1 MIRKN
6 AVLLIRY
13 LISLLL
19 VLALPA
25 HAADIQIEE
34 FTLSNGMPVILVPNH
49 RVPAVNHTLWL
60 PVGAAD
66 DPRGASGLAHYHEH
80 LMFKGTPKNSEG
92 TYERMVESLGGET
105 NAFTGADY
113 TGFYVTIAT
122 EHLEKIMALEADRFQ
137 HLAPSA
143 NDYAKEREVIIEER
157 RSRIEN
163 QPMALIKEQINA
175 ALYQHHPYQ
184 IPIIGWMH
192 EMQTL
197 SAEDAKQFY
206 DTYYH
211 AGNMVLVVAGDIK
224 RDELKR
230 LAEKYYGTIP
240 AKPDY
245 QRNWV
250 NEPPQRAARQVV
262 LRHPQVKQPQWLRYY
277 LLPSYNTPV
286 DGQGTEHALP
296 LALFAQWLGGGSTG
310 LLYQKLVQEQGIAV
324 SASAGYSGL
333 SAGPSELVISVT
345 PAAGVSMEAL
355 EKAVDQVIDEAVA
368 QPIPAEDLQ
377 RIKTLFNA
385 EAIYAREGLQSLAS
399 YVGMLKMLGLP
410 MDFITDWEGKVNAVD
425 AEAIQA
431 ASELLRREASVTGHL
446 LPEEKSP

>member
-262 LRHPQVKQPQWLRYY
+262 LRHPQVKQPQYR
-277 LLPSYNTPV
+277 
-286 DGQGTEHALP
+286 
-296 LALFAQWLGGGSTG
+296 
-310 LLYQKLVQEQGIAV
+310 
-324 SASAGYSGL
+324 
-333 SAGPSELVISVT
+333 
-345 PAAGVSMEAL
+345 
-355 EKAVDQVIDEAVA
+355 
-368 QPIPAEDLQ
+368 PI
-377 RIKTLFNA
+377 
-385 EAIYAREGLQSLAS
+385 
-399 YVGMLKMLGLP
+399 
-410 MDFITDWEGKVNAVD
+410 
-425 AEAIQA
+425 
-431 ASELLRREASVTGHL
+431 
-446 LPEEKSP
+446 